1 MLPSFCSEIVYR
13 LRPGT
18 KYERDSAIPDWN
30 NPDRLRIEGCSIQP
44 SATSSYMDGR
54 VMGISESLTAYLP
67 EDADVKAGD
76 RIEYKGEAYTIM
88 GEPKSWKGVRNL
100 SNMQLNLSRWTG

>member
-18 KYERDSAIPDWN
+18 KYERGSAIPGWD

-44 SATSSYMDGR
+44 SATTTSMDGR
-54 VMGISESLTAYLP
+54 VLGVSESLTAYLP

-76 RIEYKGEAYTIM
+76 RIEYRGEVYTIM
-88 GEPKSWKGVRNL
+88 GEPKFWKGVRNL
-100 SNMQLNLSRWTG
+100 SNMQLNLQRWSG